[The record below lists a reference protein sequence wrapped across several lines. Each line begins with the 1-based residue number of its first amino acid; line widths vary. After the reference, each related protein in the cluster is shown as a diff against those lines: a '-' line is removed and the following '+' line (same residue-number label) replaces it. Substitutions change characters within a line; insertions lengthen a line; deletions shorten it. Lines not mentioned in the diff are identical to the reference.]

1 MTENRHRPGER
12 ESDADDLVS
21 LLERIRATDGDGQ
34 DVGVGE
40 ILEAAGTR
48 TFGPVAVVAGL
59 VVLAPLIGD
68 LPGVPTLMGMLV
80 VLTVGQRL
88 FGIEHIWL
96 PGLLSNRRVP
106 RDKLRKGLDWMRRPA
121 RFLDR
126 FTGPR
131 MGWLMSGGGNLLLA
145 LACLLVALAL
155 PLMEFVPLSANGGG
169 LALMTF
175 GLAMIARDGLVA
187 TLALLLTGGTLGFVV
202 WQLTGGF

>member
-1 MTENRHRPGER
+1 MTADRPRSAGGEEGR
-12 ESDADDLVS
+12 DCLVS
-21 LLERIRATDGDGQ
+21 VLERIRATDGDGH
-34 DVGVGE
+34 DVSVGE
-40 ILEAAGTR
+40 ILAAAGTR
-48 TFGPVAVVAGL
+48 TFGPVAVLAGL

-80 VLTVGQRL
+80 VLTVGQR
-88 FGIEHIWL
+88 FFHRTHIWL
-96 PGLLSNRRVP
+96 PAWLSNRRVP
-106 RDKLRKGLDWMRRPA
+106 REKLHRGLGWLLKPA

-131 MGWLMSGGGNLLLA
+131 WTWLMTGGGNLLLA
-145 LACLLVALAL
+145 VACMAVALAL

-187 TLALLLTGGTLGFVV
+187 TLALLLTGSTLGFIV
-202 WQLTGGF
+202 WRLAG